1 MNDEQIDID
10 FEDLDQKIE
19 MSDHIFFNQIYVP
32 TMAIKDDN
40 EPITHNFLKTFF
52 RLEKANALIHH
63 TDQTT
68 PVLVLFDCGS
78 GKTVGNQ
85 LESLDE
91 NESMKTT
98 DITLSSLNGIDK
110 SQKRVCKITLVCNN
124 GEKFPLEV
132 IIPKEEIPKPA
143 PQNMRFLVTN
153 QNTQDKK
160 LNGLRDLLN
169 KT

>member
-1 MNDEQIDID
+1 ME
-10 FEDLDQKIE
+10 
-19 MSDHIFFNQIYVP
+19 
-32 TMAIKDDN
+32 
-40 EPITHNFLKTFF
+40 KT
-52 RLEKANALIHH
+52 NALIPN

-91 NESMKTT
+91 NEGMKTT
-98 DITLSSLNGIDK
+98 DITLSSLNGIDR
-110 SQKRVCKITLVCNN
+110 SQKRVCKITLVSDK

-143 PQNMRFLVTN
+143 PQNMRCFS
-153 QNTQDKK
+153 KK
-160 LNGLRDLLN
+160 PEHTRC
-169 KT
+169 KIK

>member
-1 MNDEQIDID
+1 MSKGIWKILAKPRKEEGSIN

-19 MSDHIFFNQIYVP
+19 LSDHIFFNQLYVP

-52 RLEKANALIHH
+52 CLEKANAMTPN

-85 LESLDE
+85 LES
-91 NESMKTT
+91 
-98 DITLSSLNGIDK
+98 
-110 SQKRVCKITLVCNN
+110 
-124 GEKFPLEV
+124 
-132 IIPKEEIPKPA
+132 
-143 PQNMRFLVTN
+143 
-153 QNTQDKK
+153 
-160 LNGLRDLLN
+160 
-169 KT
+169 